1 MRISAL
7 ALSLAA
13 LAIPASASAPVV
25 EPPRITITVD
35 SFSIS
40 PQQIRLPAN
49 QAVTMVFVNKSGSSH
64 DFSAPEFF
72 ARAQIR
78 GGNVTKGKI
87 DLPPHATRAILL
99 QPAPGTYKAW
109 CGHFMHTTFGMR
121 AQILV
126 S

>member
-1 MRISAL
+1 MRIFAL
-7 ALSLAA
+7 ALASAT
-13 LAIPASASAPVV
+13 LAIPAAAAAPVV

-40 PQQIRLPAN
+40 PQQIRLAKN
-49 QAVTMVFVNKSGSSH
+49 QAVTMIFVNKAGSSH

-72 ARAQIR
+72 AKATIR
-78 GGNVTKGKI
+78 GGSVRNGKI
-87 DLPPHATRAILL
+87 DLPAHSTRAILL
-99 QPAPGTYKAW
+99 QPASGTYKAW

-121 AQILV
+121 AQIIV